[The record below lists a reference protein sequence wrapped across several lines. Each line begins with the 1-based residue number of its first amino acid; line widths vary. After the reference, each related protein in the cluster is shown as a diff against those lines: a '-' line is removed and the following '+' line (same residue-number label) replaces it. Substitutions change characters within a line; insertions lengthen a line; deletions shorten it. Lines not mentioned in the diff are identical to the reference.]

1 VQVLQLAQFLENRSS
16 DGALAGGEGNVCEW
30 GPVVFAKLGGLC
42 LFAVERKLLEI
53 VEALQMIRQSNN
65 YLQTASTQN

>member
-1 VQVLQLAQFLENRSS
+1 MQVLQLAQFLEDRSS
-16 DGALAGGEGNVCEW
+16 DGALAGGEGDVCEW

-53 VEALQMIRQSNN
+53 VEALQIIRQSTD
-65 YLQTASTQN
+65 YLQTSSTQD